1 MIPKGADFSDEIML
15 KSKDFRA
22 PSDWPETDRDPG
34 ACDHRQIP
42 RFVLK

>member
-1 MIPKGADFSDEIML
+1 ML

-22 PSDWPETDRDPG
+22 PFDWPEADRDPG
-34 ACDHRQIP
+34 ACDHRQIL